1 MSKIRHIVLDV
12 LKPHDPPVI
21 DIASAIGDIE
31 GVDGV
36 NITVMQVDK
45 DVEGVKVTIKG
56 QDINFKEV
64 QKIIED
70 NSCSIHSVDKV
81 SCGEEIVKDSPTPQD

>member
-1 MSKIRHIVLDV
+1 MSRIRHIVLDV
-12 LKPHDPPVI
+12 LKPHNPPLM

-56 QDINFKEV
+56 QDINFNEV

-81 SCGEEIVKDSPTPQD
+81 ICGEEIVKDSPTPQD